1 MYPARNNQYRYQF
14 GIAARRKVGGPRTEL
29 AKFCGAADRTM
40 TRATNYVIPRR
51 VALHEAGHA
60 VAFCYYGCGF
70 DCIEVYSKAIAQK
83 TGEQACCSAYGTF
96 SRYLSRREI
105 TVGDRKALRD
115 EAFSDMVISL
125 AGCAAERRHR
135 KISLA
140 AALREYGQND
150 YEKACAVAAFITE
163 DDADQNRLLNLS
175 LTEAQRFVRMPVV
188 WRAINGL
195 ADLVQKHR
203 RVKMNSRGVKA
214 AVDPVLW
221 LRRMPQPL
229 APCNIASLG
238 CRESPYADSRSG
250 QRRRQTQLRA

>member
-1 MYPARNNQYRYQF
+1 
-14 GIAARRKVGGPRTEL
+14 
-29 AKFCGAADRTM
+29 M

-70 DCIEVYSKAIAQK
+70 DCIAVYSRAIAQK
-83 TGEQACCSAYGTF
+83 TGEQAFCSAYGTF

-105 TVGDRKALRD
+105 NAGDRQALRD

-175 LTEAQRFVRMPVV
+175 LGEAQRFVRMPVV
-188 WRAINGL
+188 WGAINGL
-195 ADLVQKHR
+195 ADLVQKHGR
-203 RVKMNSRGVKA
+203 IKMDSRGVKA
-214 AVDPVLW
+214 IVDPVLW
-221 LRRMPQPL
+221 LRQTPPPL
-229 APCNIASLG
+229 PPCDIGSLG
-238 CRESPYADSRSG
+238 CRESQYADSRSG
-250 QRRRQTQLRA
+250 CDRQTPLRA